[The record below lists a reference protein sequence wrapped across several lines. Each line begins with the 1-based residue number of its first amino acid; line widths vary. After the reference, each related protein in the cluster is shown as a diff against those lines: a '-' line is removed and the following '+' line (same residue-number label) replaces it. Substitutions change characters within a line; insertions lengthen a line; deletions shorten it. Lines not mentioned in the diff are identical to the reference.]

1 MRAKRIKLSEIHSL
15 RFLEPQEVR
24 LGREVG
30 EEEEE
35 VELQLECVFPV
46 VSTFL
51 AASRLGSSVTGT
63 QRMPKAVPVPPS
75 SKQACKGS
83 KHKPLNLTV
92 GFLWI
97 LFHRSP

>member
-30 EEEEE
+30 EEEE
-35 VELQLECVFPV
+35 VELQLERVFPV

>member
-1 MRAKRIKLSEIHSL
+1 MVE
-15 RFLEPQEVR
+15 
-24 LGREVG
+24 G

-35 VELQLECVFPV
+35 EELQLGRHFPV

-63 QRMPKAVPVPPS
+63 QHMPKTVPVTPSS
-75 SKQACKGS
+75 SKQASKGS

-92 GFLWI
+92 SFLWL
-97 LFHRSP
+97 LFQCL